1 MGVELGIWKPLS
13 DLFISRCI
21 HTTIVE
27 GEISDVILGD
37 PASLNTMCRYFI
49 PHPDGK
55 RPPKGVTKTPYAT
68 VCADFETVECGE
80 DRILHPYMGT
90 YGEFDEVAQATSN
103 VIATHGLDKC
113 ADELVNGIVERY
125 KVPEEELDKLLT
137 EAQLELKAAKPW
149 MKIKYPGFY
158 DHGRNIV
165 VLFHNLKFDN
175 SFFIGAAKRCGFKV
189 EKRIVNG
196 GGPVTIVLHNN
207 SKYLKINLRDS
218 LRICPLPIAKF
229 PKSFKYPGWELEGKD
244 LMLHDALGPELMT
257 GDGNSLTN
265 ELSCDELSERVGEVN
280 LQPRYAAK
288 QFSFEAWMK
297 KFEDG
302 GHLYVDKVDGVKKI
316 RFRDYVEHYAKLDVS
331 ILGKGLKAFDKLM
344 WEIYDSSDIR
354 LPNYLVTPSNGF
366 SCAGI
371 GDNYAKAC
379 GAFDGVQEVRGQLAS
394 YLQAFVIGGRC
405 QVQLGR
411 ETEGVFEIGEKEGEE
426 KKEGEEED
434 DKIDIPDAVSLYP
447 SAQIEMKEYPAGR
460 FVGILPGDVHN
471 IKNGADMIKFGKKSK
486 SITSWFCDFVLDPE
500 CTDLPDSRFSM
511 GLVGI
516 KPKDPKDGGSIEWK
530 NDLRGEPVVHF
541 DSVSLEDYCDKLGM
555 KPESFIFLRGV
566 YTRATVEE
574 LQMAEG
580 QLAKV
585 ISKLFETK
593 LGAKKSGNCGL
604 ELVAKLLLNSSYGR
618 TIMKPTELKEIL
630 SSGKKYLNVM
640 NREGGRVIRAEQ
652 LTVEEKPEDQTWSV
666 SVKQGSHESWSRQ
679 HCGAIVLSTARNIMN
694 RVIHAAAVAEIPI
707 YYTDTDSIHVP
718 AGARKELE
726 AMYEKLY
733 PNCPNLYG
741 NGLGQFNNDIKM
753 EYVDDKGEDKK
764 AEGVGL
770 SAKYCAKKVYY
781 VKTVSTEKLK
791 TKDGEKI
798 VTGCKKSHKGIPNDA
813 YDLSVYADGGGD
825 KEYPFKEFAA
835 GRSVEFDL
843 SAGGKP
849 LFKAGGTKAVPHF
862 NIRKE
867 TPVNRVVTIRQSKPI
882 HPNKDMKKPVF
893 VYKKKKEE

>member
-27 GEISDVILGD
+27 GEISNEILGG
-37 PASLNTMCRYFI
+37 PASLNTMCQDFI
-49 PHPDGK
+49 PSPESK
-55 RPPKGVTKTPYAT
+55 RGEKKAAKKPYAT
-68 VCADFETVECGE
+68 VCADFETVKSAE
-80 DRILHPYMGT
+80 DDSTLQPYMGT
-90 YGEFDEVAQATSN
+90 YGEFDEVAQSTSN
-103 VIATHGLDKC
+103 VIATHGLDIC

-125 KVPEEELDKLLT
+125 KVPEEELEKLYT
-137 EAQLELKAAKPW
+137 DDHRELMIKKPW
-149 MKIKYPGFY
+149 VKIEYPGF
-158 DHGRNIV
+158 HKFGRNVV

-175 SFFIGAAKRCGFKV
+175 SFFITAAKRCGFIV
-189 EKRIVNG
+189 YKRIVNG

-207 SKYLKINLRDS
+207 SKYLKIHLRDS

-244 LMLHDALGPELMT
+244 LMLHDALGPELMRDE
-257 GDGNSLTN
+257 GKLTN
-265 ELSCDELSERVGEVN
+265 ELSCAELFVRVRQVN

-288 QFSFEAWMK
+288 QFSFDAWMK
-297 KFEDG
+297 KFRDG
-302 GHLYVDKVDGVKKI
+302 GHLYIDGVDGVEKI

-331 ILGKGLKAFDKLM
+331 IMAKGLKAFDQLM
-344 WEIYDSSDIR
+344 DEIYDASDIVH
-354 LPNYLVTPSNGF
+354 PNYLVTPSNGF

-371 GDNYAKAC
+371 GDNYAAAC
-379 GAFDGVQEVRGQLAS
+379 GAFDGIQEVRGQLAT
-394 YLQAFVIGGRC
+394 YLQAFVVGGRC

-426 KKEGEEED
+426 KKDGEEEEED

-460 FVGILPGDVHN
+460 FVGILPGDIHN
-471 IKNGADMIKFGKKSK
+471 IKNGADMIKFGKSK
-486 SITSWFCDFVLDPE
+486 AITSWFCDFVLDPE
-500 CTDLPDSRFSM
+500 CTDLPDHRFSM

-555 KPESFIFLRGV
+555 KPESFIFLKGV

-574 LQMAEG
+574 LEKAEG
-580 QLAKV
+580 QLGKV

-593 LGAKKSGNCGL
+593 LKAKKSGNCGL
-604 ELVAKLLLNSSYGR
+604 EMVAKLLLNSSYGR
-618 TIMKPTELKEIL
+618 TIMKAPEMKEKL
-630 SSGKKYLNVM
+630 TCGKEYESMM
-640 NREGGRVIRAEQ
+640 NREGGRVIRAEKI
-652 LTVEEKPEDQTWSV
+652 TNEEDLEDQTWSV
-666 SVKQGSHESWSRQ
+666 SLKRGSHKSFSRQ

-694 RVIHAAAVAEIPI
+694 RVIHAAAEADIPI

-718 AGARKELE
+718 AGARKQLE
-726 AMYEKLY
+726 IAYEKLY
-733 PNCPNLYG
+733 PNCPKLYG
-741 NGLGQFNNDIKM
+741 DGLGQFNNDIKM

-764 AEGVGL
+764 GEGVGL
-770 SAKYCAKKVYY
+770 SAKYCAKKVYF
-781 VKTVSTEKLK
+781 VRTESVEELN
-791 TKDGEKI
+791 TKDGKKI

-813 YDLSVYADGGGD
+813 YDLCVYGEGGGD

-849 LFKAGGTKAVPHF
+849 LFKCGGTKAVPHF
-862 NIRKE
+862 DIRKE
-867 TPVNRVVTIRQSKPI
+867 TPVNRVVTIRKSKPI
-882 HPNKDMKKPVF
+882 HPDDMKKPVF
-893 VYKKKKEE
+893 VFKKKKEE